1 MRIIIRHTFFI
12 LSFLYLMIGCA
23 NNTLQKKD
31 STQYDKSSISQFG
44 KSDFDRM
51 ADYEVRENLESLKIL
66 MIKFYKK
73 NPKELR
79 KTSSDNAELVTNWVF
94 NNKQDWK
101 FPSINNAEGVEAI
114 NQTFDENFEG
124 DRVLSLITGVYTMI
138 KKAHNDDEDM
148 QFFITDVL
156 DPQKIYNASRNIEI
170 IVWKLSNKKNS
181 NNQLFLRTNEMNEKE
196 SNLSF
201 EREFGKIIG
210 RTDYFAYA
218 LSEKSE
224 RTITRVLQNFATAI
238 FLPF

>member
-1 MRIIIRHTFFI
+1 MFRILFLLIFVI
-12 LSFLYLMIGCA
+12 LTGCA
-23 NNTLQKKD
+23 NNTLKNKG

-51 ADYEVRENLESLKIL
+51 ADYEIRENIESLKIL
-66 MIKFYKK
+66 MVKFYKK

-79 KTSSDNAELVTNWVF
+79 KTSSDNAEIVTDWVF
-94 NNKQDWK
+94 NSKHDWK
-101 FPSINNAEGVEAI
+101 FKSINFAQGTDALDQV
-114 NQTFDENFEG
+114 FDESFEG
-124 DRVLSLITGVYTMI
+124 DRVLSLITGLYTMI
-138 KKAHNDDEDM
+138 RKAHGDKIE
-148 QFFITDVL
+148 FFIFDSL
-156 DPQKIYNASRNIEI
+156 NPQSIYNAARNIEI
-170 IVWKLSNKKNS
+170 VLWKVSTKKNKFGD
-181 NNQLFLRTNEMNEKE
+181 LFLISNEMNGNN

-224 RTITRVLQNFATAI
+224 RGITRALQSIATGI